1 MYDLMHHSSSPVEL
15 TVAYDVNY
23 NTIRYMYNLYIKLI
37 GETYKHQRMYT
48 DINNPVLRVAIR
60 ADEVLAAKLLGQAT
74 DAELAEQSGEPFKV
88 CNIYLYNDW
97 SLEDARMKLFSVDS
111 EQAKQ

>member
-60 ADEVLAAKLLGQAT
+60 ADELLAAKLLGQRT
-74 DAELAEQSGEPFKV
+74 DAEQDQLGGAPSKV
-88 CNIYLYNDW
+88 CNVYLL
-97 SLEDARMKLFSVDS
+97 SLIHI
-111 EQAKQ
+111 